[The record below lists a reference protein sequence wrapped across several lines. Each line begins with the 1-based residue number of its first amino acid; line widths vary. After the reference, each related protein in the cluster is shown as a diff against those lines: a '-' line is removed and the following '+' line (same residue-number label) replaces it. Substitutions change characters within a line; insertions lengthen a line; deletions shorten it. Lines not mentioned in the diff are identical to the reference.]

1 MSNQNEKSK
10 FRNLVSP
17 MIIAVLVIPALFL
30 YQNCSKVGV
39 QVADLAAVEKFTA
52 TSCSDVNSVGC
63 EIKTAVCEFNGLEI
77 ADGGSALAFLTSSV
91 EEGSLC
97 LSETRLCQSGAL
109 SGSFNYES
117 CQVNIKKSCLFDG
130 LEIKHGDFAEAF
142 ANSTVGFGES
152 CASEKRLCS
161 DGSLSGNYRFG
172 SCEVGTALACFH
184 NGQTIKHLE
193 SAIAFADSSV
203 PFGSSCSQESRT
215 CFNGVMSGSFA
226 YANCAVG
233 APKSC
238 LYSGQTIAHG
248 QSVDAFSP
256 PTNNVCVKETR
267 LCSNGVLSGTYTS
280 PTCETVAAG
289 PANGG
294 NLCGQF
300 RNVQGDMR
308 VYIEPSKAADQDSIL
323 EFGTFADNYWEGS
336 VRYGKLY
343 SRKLT
348 FDVENKSKIF
358 SMILSQASF
367 DDWLSI
373 KVNGKAVYFGPKAGA
388 DRMVHDAVNGKV
400 QYSAT
405 QSAVVELSTSWNKIL
420 TIDLVPYLV
429 EGQNTIETDT
439 IVAGGGESALKIKYR
454 SDCSAQ

>member
-1 MSNQNEKSK
+1 MSNQYKKSI
-10 FRNLVSP
+10 VP
-17 MIIAVLVIPALFL
+17 MVIAVLVIPALFF

-39 QVADLAAVEKFTA
+39 QIADLAAVEKFAA
-52 TSCSDVNSVGC
+52 TSCSDTNSVGC
-63 EIKTAVCEFNGLEI
+63 EIKTAICEFNGQEI

-91 EEGSLC
+91 EEGSSC
-97 LSETRLCQSGAL
+97 QSESRLCVNGAL
-109 SGSFNYES
+109 SGSFNFES

-130 LEIKHGDFAEAF
+130 QEIKHGEFAEAF
-142 ANSTVGFGES
+142 ANSTVAFGES
-152 CASEKRLCS
+152 CVSEKRLCD
-161 DGSLSGNYRFG
+161 DGSLSGNNRYG
-172 SCEVGTALACFH
+172 SCEVGAALACFH

-203 PFGSSCSQESRT
+203 PFGSSCNQESRT

-238 LYSGQTIAHG
+238 LYNGQTIAHG

-256 PTNNVCVKETR
+256 PTNNVCTKETR

-289 PANGG
+289 PADGG

-336 VRYGKLY
+336 KALGKLY

-348 FDVENKSKIF
+348 FDVENKSKIS
-358 SMILSQASF
+358 SMILTQASF

-373 KVNGKAVYFGPKAGA
+373 KVNGKAVYYGPKSGA
-388 DRMVHDAVNGKV
+388 DRMVYDAVNGRI

-405 QSAVVELSTSWNKIL
+405 QSDVAELNTSWSKTLN
-420 TIDLVPYLV
+420 IDLAPYLV

>member
-1 MSNQNEKSK
+1 M
-10 FRNLVSP
+10 V
-17 MIIAVLVIPALFL
+17 IAVLAIPALFF

-39 QVADLAAVEKFTA
+39 QVADLASVEKFTA
-52 TSCSDVNSVGC
+52 TSCDDVNSVGC
-63 EIKTAVCEFNGLEI
+63 EVKQAVCEFNGVEV
-77 ADGGSALAFLTSSV
+77 ADGSSVLAYLTSAV
-91 EEGSLC
+91 EEGSSC
-97 LSETRLCQSGAL
+97 LSESRFCNNGSLT
-109 SGSFNYES
+109 GSFNFES
-117 CQVNIKKSCLFDG
+117 CQINIKKSCLFDG
-130 LEIKHGDFAEAF
+130 REIKHGDFAEAF
-142 ANSTVGFGES
+142 ANSTVGFGET
-152 CASEKRLCS
+152 CASEKRFCS
-161 DGSLSGNYRFG
+161 DGALSGSNHFG
-172 SCEVGTALACFH
+172 SCEVGAPQACFY
-184 NGQTIKHLE
+184 NGKTVRHLE

-238 LYSGQTIAHG
+238 LYNGQTIAHG

-256 PTNNVCVKETR
+256 PTNNVCDKETR

-280 PTCETVAAG
+280 PTCVTVAAG
-289 PANGG
+289 PADGG

-336 VRYGKLY
+336 QKLGKLY

-358 SMILSQASF
+358 SMVLTQASF

-373 KVNGKAVYFGPKAGA
+373 KVNGNAVYFGPKSGA
-388 DRMVHDAVNGKV
+388 DRMVYDAVNGKI

-405 QSAVVELSTSWNKIL
+405 QSDVAELSTSWNKTLNIN
-420 TIDLVPYLV
+420 LVPYLV
-429 EGQNTIETDT
+429 EGVNTIETDT

-454 SDCSAQ
+454 SDCTAQ